1 MQWELIQTGHQWN
14 KPGADVE
21 LQPQKWGFGLK
32 ISYLNSSLFYNYVE
46 CEIMAQKIRCQK
58 FVYLVGSLNVAD
70 VRPSHYKNCLMYI
83 LYIIM
88 SDEGTKLKHFYQ
100 TLVKTTWIM

>member
-32 ISYLNSSLFYNYVE
+32 ISYLSSSLFYSDEEWENT
-46 CEIMAQKIRCQK
+46 EIMTQKIRCQ
-58 FVYLVGSLNVAD
+58 FVYF
-70 VRPSHYKNCLMYI
+70 HIYI
-83 LYIIM
+83 L
-88 SDEGTKLKHFYQ
+88 
-100 TLVKTTWIM
+100 